1 MTTTASPRSVSP
13 VDGWRGKK
21 VRLGYEYEVT
31 LGKMLDAGKSQSD
44 DALLLPYIRAANIQ
58 DFGLALDDVN
68 TMPFSPD
75 EAARLDLRAGDLL
88 VVEGGAVGTVVRLD
102 RDLPGYSFQKTVNRI
117 RARSNRSTRLLAYVL
132 RAYRDAGYFEMLC
145 AGSTI
150 AHLTAEKLTA
160 LAIPDLPSHEQEAI
174 ADFLDEQTSRIDT
187 LIDKQT
193 QLITTLR
200 ERRSA
205 TVEAEIPAGPL
216 APLRSKASLIQT
228 GPFGSQISAG
238 SYVDGG
244 TPVIN
249 PSHIGSRGITPDAAV
264 SVDEALARELS
275 RHALQP
281 GDVVLARRG
290 ELGRCAVVTA
300 TEAGYICGTGS
311 LMVRL
316 RPDAAD
322 PDFMQLVI
330 ASGRA
335 RHYLEST
342 SVGST
347 MNNLNASIIGD
358 LRVPALSMAEQKS
371 LVAKVRESTSRID
384 LVIRKAEQHIV
395 LAKER
400 RSALITAAVT
410 GQIDVRT
417 AGRATQRVA

>member
-1 MTTTASPRSVSP
+1 MTGP
-13 VDGWRGKK
+13 VAWDRLPDGWEAVQIRRVASIGNGSDYKDVEVADGGYPVYGSGGEFRRASAYLYDGESVLFGRKGTIDRPLHVRGKFWT
-21 VRLGYEYEVT
+21 VDTMFYTELTPRVHGRFLYYYAT
-31 LGKMLDAGKSQSD
+31 
-44 DALLLPYIRAANIQ
+44 
-58 DFGLALDDVN
+58 
-68 TMPFSPD
+68 TMPFSYYSTSTALPSMTQ
-75 EAARLDLRAGDLL
+75 GDLA
-88 VVEGGAVGTVVRLD
+88 GHTMP
-102 RDLPGYSFQKTVNRI
+102 LPP
-117 RARSNRSTRLLAYVL
+117 
-132 RAYRDAGYFEMLC
+132 M
-145 AGSTI
+145 
-150 AHLTAEKLTA
+150 AE
-160 LAIPDLPSHEQEAI
+160 QQAI

-200 ERRSA
+200 ERRSV

-249 PSHIGSRGITPDAAV
+249 PSHIGPRGITPDAAV

-322 PDFMQLVI
+322 PDFIQLVI

-358 LRVPALSMAEQKS
+358 LRVPALSLAEQKS

-417 AGRATQRVA
+417 AGRASQEVA